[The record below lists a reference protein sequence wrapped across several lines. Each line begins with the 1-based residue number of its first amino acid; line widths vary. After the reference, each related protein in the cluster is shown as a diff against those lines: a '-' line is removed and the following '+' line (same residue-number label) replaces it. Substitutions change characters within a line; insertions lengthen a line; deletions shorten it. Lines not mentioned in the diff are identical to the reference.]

1 MSRDL
6 RPVDRSALLRWL
18 GVMVVA
24 IALANCGNGKSNPIV
39 PSSNAAPTQPTE
51 SMYSVGEFVTG
62 VATVDGMTATMQ
74 PGVAPQ
80 PSGGP
85 PVAAPPTPAATL
97 VTRGSTVVR
106 LSAPQ
111 SFQAVYLSVGNV
123 PRKVGGFWQL
133 QLPAPTTDLLLVV
146 QVSGQ
151 VPSPTF
157 DLQLALSSQ
166 LGVVGPY
173 SEVPT
178 NVIRGT
184 SELEIT
190 VWWDKPSDVDL
201 NVIEPSGEE
210 VYWGNNISATGGML
224 DQDSNIECV
233 IDNKNNES
241 IRWTKAPSG
250 TFAVRLDYYS
260 SCGVSETKFVVAVNH
275 NGTSELYQGTF
286 TGPGSNGAVGK
297 ERLITTLNVSGSLT
311 SSQAPAK
318 PPSTTSPRSK
328 RRIPVLMP

>member
-1 MSRDL
+1 M
-6 RPVDRSALLRWL
+6 RWL

-24 IALANCGNGKSNPIV
+24 IALTNCGKGNSNPIV
-39 PSSNAAPTQPTE
+39 PSSNLTATQPTE
-51 SMYSVGEFVTG
+51 SMYSVADFVTA

-74 PGVAPQ
+74 PGAAPQ

-85 PVAAPPTPAATL
+85 SVGAPPTPAATL

-111 SFQAVYLSVGNV
+111 AFQAVYLSVGNV
-123 PRKVGGFWQL
+123 PRKVGGFWHL
-133 QLPAPTTDLLLVV
+133 QLSASTTDLLLLV
-146 QVSGQ
+146 QLSGQ

-157 DLQLALSSQ
+157 DLQLALASQ
-166 LGVVGPY
+166 SGVVGPY

-250 TFAVRLDYYS
+250 IFAVRLDYYS
-260 SCGVSETKFVVAVNH
+260 NCGVNETKYILAVNH
-275 NGTSELYQGTF
+275 NGKSDLYQGTF

-311 SSQAPAK
+311 PSQVSSK
-318 PPSTTSPRSK
+318 PPSSMSPRSK
-328 RRIPVLMP
+328 RRIPVLTP

>member
-1 MSRDL
+1 
-6 RPVDRSALLRWL
+6 
-18 GVMVVA
+18 
-24 IALANCGNGKSNPIV
+24 
-39 PSSNAAPTQPTE
+39 
-51 SMYSVGEFVTG
+51 MYSVSEFVTAL
-62 VATVDGMTATMQ
+62 ATVDGMTATMQ

-97 VTRGSTVVR
+97 VARGSTVVR

-123 PRKVGGFWQL
+123 PRTVGGFWQL
-133 QLPAPTTDLLLVV
+133 QLSAPTTDLLVVV
-146 QVSGQ
+146 QLSGQ

-157 DLQLALSSQ
+157 DIQLALSSQ

-210 VYWGNNISATGGML
+210 VYWGNNMSATGGML

-241 IRWTKAPSG
+241 IRWTRAPSG
-250 TFAVRLDYYS
+250 RFAVRLDYYS
-260 SCGVSETKFVVAVNH
+260 SCGVSETKYVVAVNH
-275 NGTSELYQGTF
+275 NGTSELFQGTF
-286 TGPGSNGAVGK
+286 TGPGSNGVAGK
-297 ERLITTLNVSGSLT
+297 ERLITALDFSGSLSPSEVLSKP
-311 SSQAPAK
+311 SSMR
-318 PPSTTSPRSK
+318 PRSK
-328 RRIPVLMP
+328 GRLGWSMP

>member
-6 RPVDRSALLRWL
+6 RPRRALLRWL

-24 IALANCGNGKSNPIV
+24 IVLANCGNGKSNPIV
-39 PSSNAAPTQPTE
+39 PSTGPAPTSPTE
-51 SMYSVGEFVTG
+51 SMYSVGEFVTS
-62 VATVDGMTATMQ
+62 VATVDGMTATLQ

-80 PSGGP
+80 PGGGP
-85 PVAAPPTPAATL
+85 AVAAPPTPAGTL

-111 SFQAVYLSVGNV
+111 TFQAVYLSVGNV

-146 QVSGQ
+146 QLSGQ

-297 ERLITTLNVSGSLT
+297 ERLITTLNVSGSLS

-318 PPSTTSPRSK
+318 PPSTMSSRSK
-328 RRIPVLMP
+328 RRIPVLTP

>member
-6 RPVDRSALLRWL
+6 RPINRSALLRWL
-18 GVMVVA
+18 GVMAVA
-24 IALANCGNGKSNPIV
+24 IVLANCGSGKSNPIV
-39 PSSNAAPTQPTE
+39 PSSNAATTQPNE
-51 SMYSVGEFVTG
+51 STYSVGEFVTG
-62 VATVDGMTATMQ
+62 VATVDGMTDTME
-74 PGVAPQ
+74 PGVPPQ
-80 PSGGP
+80 PNGGP
-85 PVAAPPTPAATL
+85 PVAAPPTPAGTL

-123 PRKVGGFWQL
+123 PRKIGGFWQL
-133 QLPAPTTDLLLVV
+133 QLPAPTTDLLLVLKL
-146 QVSGQ
+146 SGQ

-190 VWWDKPSDVDL
+190 VWWDKPSDLDL

-210 VYWGNNISATGGML
+210 VYWGNNMSATGGML
-224 DQDSNIECV
+224 DQDSNIECA

-260 SCGVSETKFVVAVNH
+260 SCGVSETKYVLAVNH
-275 NGTSELYQGTF
+275 NGTSQLYQGTF
-286 TGPGSNGAVGK
+286 TGAGSNGAVGK
-297 ERLITTLNVSGSLT
+297 ERLITTLNISGN
-311 SSQAPAK
+311 SS
-318 PPSTTSPRSK
+318 PSQ
-328 RRIPVLMP
+328 I

>member
-1 MSRDL
+1 MGRDL
-6 RPVDRSALLRWL
+6 HPVDRNALLRWL
-18 GVMVVA
+18 CVMVVA

-39 PSSNAAPTQPTE
+39 PSSNAATTQPTE
-51 SMYSVGEFVTG
+51 STYSVGEFVTG

-97 VTRGSTVVR
+97 VTSGSTVVR

-146 QVSGQ
+146 QLSGQ
-151 VPSPTF
+151 VPSPSF

-210 VYWGNNISATGGML
+210 VYWGNNVSATGGML

-260 SCGVSETKFVVAVNH
+260 SCGVSETKYVLAVNR

-318 PPSTTSPRSK
+318 SSTMSPRSK
-328 RRIPVLMP
+328 RRIPVLTP

>member
-1 MSRDL
+1 
-6 RPVDRSALLRWL
+6 
-18 GVMVVA
+18 
-24 IALANCGNGKSNPIV
+24 
-39 PSSNAAPTQPTE
+39 
-51 SMYSVGEFVTG
+51 MYSVGEFVTG

-74 PGVAPQ
+74 PGIAPQ

-85 PVAAPPTPAATL
+85 PIAAPPTPAATL
-97 VTRGSTVVR
+97 VARGSTVVR

-146 QVSGQ
+146 QLSGQ
-151 VPSPTF
+151 VPSSSF

-190 VWWDKPSDVDL
+190 VWWDKPSDVNL
-201 NVIEPSGEE
+201 NVVEPSGEE
-210 VYWGNNISATGGML
+210 VYWGNNMSATGGML
-224 DQDSNIECV
+224 DQNSNIECV
-233 IDNKNNES
+233 VDNKNNES

-250 TFAVRLDYYS
+250 TFAVRLDYDS
-260 SCGVSETKFVVAVNH
+260 SCGVAETKYVVAVNH
-275 NGTSELYQGTF
+275 NGTSQLYQGTF
-286 TGPGSNGAVGK
+286 TGPGSNGAAGK
-297 ERLITTLNVSGSLT
+297 ERLITTLSVSGSLSPSQVLSEA
-311 SSQAPAK
+311 SSMRLSA
-318 PPSTTSPRSK
+318 K
-328 RRIPVLMP
+328 RRPP

>member
-1 MSRDL
+1 
-6 RPVDRSALLRWL
+6 
-18 GVMVVA
+18 
-24 IALANCGNGKSNPIV
+24 
-39 PSSNAAPTQPTE
+39 
-51 SMYSVGEFVTG
+51 
-62 VATVDGMTATMQ
+62 MTATMQ

-133 QLPAPTTDLLLVV
+133 ELPAPTTDLLLVV
-146 QVSGQ
+146 QLSGQ
-151 VPSPTF
+151 VPTPTF

-166 LGVVGPY
+166 LGIVGPY

-210 VYWGNNISATGGML
+210 VYWGNNMSATGGML

-260 SCGVSETKFVVAVNH
+260 SCGVSQTKFVLAVNH

-311 SSQAPAK
+311 SSQVPAK